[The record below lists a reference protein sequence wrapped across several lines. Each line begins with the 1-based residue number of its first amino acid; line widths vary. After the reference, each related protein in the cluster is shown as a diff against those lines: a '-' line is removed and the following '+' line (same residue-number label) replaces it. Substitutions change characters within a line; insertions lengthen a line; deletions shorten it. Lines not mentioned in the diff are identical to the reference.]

1 MPLTFD
7 MNTTYSLL
15 PALFAALLIGSC
27 QPQQHD
33 RYEVIVLDTLS
44 IPFEGE
50 VHAADYEGNRGIIY
64 NYRSGSYLAFDSTGS
79 ILVSNSLPAE
89 GENGLFYVNGLK
101 ILPDGEVLA
110 HSIKGEIGL
119 LDQNLQ
125 LKEKMFMPFPNG
137 AMDLKRNVQIMAK
150 WQNDLLLYY
159 PGRDNKSPY
168 DKGYF
173 RDNYL
178 LEKVNM
184 KTGEAAP
191 FLQLSPESKYQEDL
205 HFEQPTPLISLR
217 DNQLYL
223 AFNKEPLVHRYDL
236 ANEGSWEAS
245 ISLETP
251 DFVQIKGQS
260 IPLGNDGS
268 VLAEGEITGLF
279 AMDNGFAV
287 SYLEGLLQD
296 PKRTPTSLPGQQLKW
311 FRPDR
316 GWSAPLTLPIEI
328 LFLLNFEGIENPFYA
343 ILNPSYLKGGSNDVK
358 ILKLQVKPSL

>member
-15 PALFAALLIGSC
+15 PALFAALLISSC
-27 QPQQHD
+27 GPQQHD

-64 NYRSGSYLAFDSTGS
+64 NYRSGNYLAFDSTGS

-101 ILPDGEVLA
+101 ILPNGEVLA

-173 RDNYL
+173 RDNHL

-184 KTGEAAP
+184 KTGETAP

-205 HFEQPTPLISLR
+205 HFEQPTPLISVR

-251 DFVQIKGQS
+251 DFVQINGQS

-311 FRPDR
+311 FRPEK
-316 GWSAPLTLPIEI
+316 GWSAPLTLPAEI
-328 LFLLNFEGIENPFYA
+328 LFLLNFEGIENSFYA

-358 ILKLQVKPSL
+358 ILKLQVKPS